1 MFLRP
6 SLLRLIFRK
15 MFVCAA
21 WSKHVII
28 IEDLHYSN
36 LYMQSNLMEKWD
48 LKESKIKVSKEFTQ
62 SEKLHWII
70 FNWYLTNAILNKH
83 PSVGTWHLI
92 STTHI
97 KVLLRFFFLD
107 KKSGTSKKIRKLW
120 SCTQNGRE
128 VWKFLVL
135 LIFLRRLSRII
146 D

>member
-62 SEKLHWII
+62 SEKLPWII
-70 FNWYLTNAILNKH
+70 FNWYLTNATLNKD